1 MNRIK
6 ISLDH
11 KSIRRFVWLVLTA
24 FSLLGYSL
32 QSAAGTAYHSI
43 LMQAYGTI
51 TSPPIIL
58 EEGTAGS
65 SAIYTNSTSAK
76 VSVTVP
82 KANNTENYVDIDTS
96 NVDNSA
102 DKGTHGNFSAQQ
114 YGPDSILDSLTEQ
127 GLPSPD
133 SGSKYAVTGSASEIT
148 GAPDQT
154 FAALT
159 KNQYCEVTDYEG
171 GTGVIT
177 QVYFNITYYG
187 TVSGTL
193 AWAYQLDGGGW
204 NSIEDLPEGGNATS
218 PLTRT
223 YNATN
228 LRTSWTW
235 SNLNTTDLQ
244 FQNNDDA
251 GPEDAFVDAIYV
263 TIVAVIYEIDLEV
276 QWTTSDYDETCE
288 EVAINIERE
297 NSHSLDATGG
307 YMIVGDGNVDWG
319 STTGTIS
326 FWVKMDSTVQGRFWG
341 QNGDMETSWSGT
353 NLLLDWGGTGSMT
366 SAYSFSADTWCFVA
380 IVWDETNDD
389 LLLYIGDENNPPSLD
404 ANSLSGTWTST
415 TPSPTENRFLNGLD
429 GDEPVDGHGDELRY
443 WNVARNLTQ
452 LQSDYDVELTGS
464 ESNLR
469 SYFKLNGNFD
479 DVGPDNN
486 DGSGTVSYSFSS
498 DTPFDQEDIQVD
510 VWNGSTWQNLFTNL
524 TNGWNNASVSSY
536 LASSN
541 LTIRFKGG
549 NETSDKVQD
558 TWYVDTNILHTWT
571 PVETTYD
578 YVLRVNNTVPDLW
591 KIRLKAYDD
600 SDVNRLENCTIYFH
614 NSTDGTS
621 SQIVIETGAFV
632 NETGAWYDLG
642 SFETIYIA
650 VTVEANSTG
659 TSYVNVYLEILTL
672 NTTTYAQYIITFEIT

>member
-24 FSLLGYSL
+24 FFLLGYSL

-642 SFETIYIA
+642 SLETIYIA